1 MEFWRS
7 RKRWSILVALAAVL
21 MLALAACAPAEAPED
36 PDEEPE
42 EPEVA
47 NGEIEILMVDWD
59 CATASS
65 YLAAAM
71 LEDMGYQVE
80 ITSVDAAV
88 MWSGIATGDGDFI
101 TTAWLPL
108 THGDYWDEYGDD
120 VVDVATLYEG
130 ARIGAVVPA
139 YMDIDSIE
147 EIDGEV
153 DRIIGIDPGAG
164 IMSATENAIETY
176 DLDVELV
183 EGSDAAMTAEL
194 MNAIDAE
201 EPIVVTGWAPHWKF
215 AEWDLKFLD
224 DPEQVYGEEE
234 RIAVIGREGLEEDMP
249 EVYAFLEN
257 FFLTDDSIGE
267 VMAMNV
273 DDPDF
278 MGNAQQWIADN
289 PDVVEQWMP

>member
-7 RKRWSILVALAAVL
+7 RKRWSVVVALAAVL
-21 MLALAACAPAEAPED
+21 MLALAACAPAEDPEE
-36 PDEEPE
+36 PDAEPE

-47 NGEIEILMVDWD
+47 DQAVEILMVDWD

-65 YLAAAM
+65 YVAAAV

-147 EIDGEV
+147 EIDDVV

-176 DLDVELV
+176 ELDVELV

-215 AEWDLKFLD
+215 AEWELKFLD

-257 FFLTDDSIGE
+257 FFLTDESIGE

-273 DDPDF
+273 EDPDF